1 VETIKITADGP
12 VTVVTIC
19 RRSAATAVDAA
30 TADAL
35 LEAFRAFDADA
46 CGLGGHPHRR
56 RRQPSAPGP
65 T

>member
-1 VETIKITADGP
+1 VETIEITADGP

-19 RRSAATAVDAA
+19 RPQRRNAVDAA

-46 CGLGGHPHRR
+46 AASVASSPA
-56 RRQPSAPGP
+56 PTAASAPGP